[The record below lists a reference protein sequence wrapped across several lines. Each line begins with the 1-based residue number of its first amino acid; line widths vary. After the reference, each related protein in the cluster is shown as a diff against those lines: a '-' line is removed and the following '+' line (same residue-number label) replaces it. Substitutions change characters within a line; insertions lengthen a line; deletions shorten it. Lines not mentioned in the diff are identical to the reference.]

1 MVSKL
6 KYFLSFIFDVKIETT
21 ESILNPFL
29 QVVIRNGRLL
39 LNTYNANYSYGSLQD
54 AFRFVFKKIKIE
66 DKKIKDI
73 LVLGFGCGSVAALF
87 NGYKNVE
94 ITGVEADEKV
104 LALYE
109 KYFIEEITSELIL
122 VEAFSED
129 YVTTIT
135 KTYDLIIVDVFID
148 IEIPSSIKESSFYKP
163 LQNRLNKNGILIFNF
178 IVLNEK
184 EQIEFEK
191 IEDYFKLN
199 YRRVETIEFMK
210 FNKILVAEK

>member
-104 LALYE
+104 LVLYE
-109 KYFIEEITSELIL
+109 KYFIEEITSELNL
-122 VEAFSED
+122 VEAFAED

-148 IEIPSSIKESSFYKP
+148 IEVPSSIKESSFYKP

-199 YRRVETIEFMK
+199 YRRVETTEFMK

>member
-1 MVSKL
+1 LVSKL

-54 AFRFVFKKIKIE
+54 AFRFVFKKIKIK
-66 DKKIKDI
+66 DKNIKDI
-73 LVLGFGCGSVAALF
+73 LVLGFGCGSIAALF

-129 YVTTIT
+129 YVITIT

>member
-21 ESILNPFL
+21 ESILNPYL

-54 AFRFVFKKIKIE
+54 AFRFVFKKIKIK
-66 DKKIKDI
+66 DKNIKDI
-73 LVLGFGCGSVAALF
+73 LVLGFGCGSIAALF

-122 VEAFSED
+122 VEAFAED

-148 IEIPSSIKESSFYKP
+148 IEVPSSIKESSFYKP

>member
-6 KYFLSFIFDVKIETT
+6 KYFLSFILDVKIETT

-122 VEAFSED
+122 VEAFAED

-148 IEIPSSIKESSFYKP
+148 IEVPSSIKESSFYKP

-191 IEDYFKLN
+191 IKDYFKLN
-199 YRRVETIEFMK
+199 YRRVETTEFMK

>member
-1 MVSKL
+1 LVSKL